1 MAGGNRM
8 RVIFLG
14 TGTSTGVPVVA
25 CNCEVCTSTD
35 PHDQRLRTSV
45 MVQIGRN
52 NFVID
57 CGPDFRYQM
66 IREKVDDISA
76 IIFTHGH
83 RDHIAG
89 LDDVRAFNYVLN
101 KTVDIFASQ
110 EVIDAIQREFPYIFT
125 EKRFFGAPQLEFHI
139 IENKSFTAEGV
150 EFIPIEALHHKLP
163 VFGFRI
169 GNFSYITDANYISP
183 LEKEKLKGSEIL
195 VINALRKS
203 KHISHFSLEEA
214 LAVIAEINPAK
225 AYITHLS
232 HFIGLHQTIQHSLPE
247 NVFLAHDGLIVELDY
262 LSPETTTS
270 RKFQSS

>member
-1 MAGGNRM
+1 MIAGNKM
-8 RVIFLG
+8 KVIFLG

-25 CNCEVCTSTD
+25 CNCDVCSSAD
-35 PHDQRLRTSV
+35 PHDRRLRTSV
-45 MVQIGRN
+45 LIKVGGH

-66 IREKVDDISA
+66 IREKVDDITA

-110 EVIDAIQREFPYIFT
+110 EVIDSIHREFPYIFT

-139 IENKSFTAEGV
+139 IGNESFFAEGV
-150 EFIPIEALHHKLP
+150 EFMPIEVLHHRLP

-183 LEKEKLKGSEIL
+183 QEKEKLKGSEIL

-214 LAVIAEINPAK
+214 LEVIAEINPGK

-232 HFIGLHQTIQHSLPE
+232 HFIGIHKTIQQSLPS
-247 NVFLAHDGLIVELDY
+247 NVFLAYDGLTVELDY
-262 LSPETTTS
+262 LAPEVISTS
-270 RKFQSS
+270 KIQST

>member
-1 MAGGNRM
+1 MTRHGMKNNGPIH
-8 RVIFLG
+8 VTFLG

-25 CNCEVCTSTD
+25 CDCKVCTSPD
-35 PHDQRLRTSV
+35 KRDHRLRTSA
-45 MVQIGRN
+45 MVEVGGLRLI
-52 NFVID
+52 ID

-101 KTVDIFASQ
+101 KTVDVYAGPDVV
-110 EVIDAIQREFPYIFT
+110 EAINKEFPYILH
-125 EKRFFGAPQLEFHI
+125 EKRFFGAPQLNFKI
-139 IENKSFTAEGV
+139 IENKPFS
-150 EFIPIEALHHKLP
+150 IQDLDIEPVLVMHNKLK

-169 GNFSYITDANYISP
+169 GSFAYITDASYIP
-183 LEKEKLKGSEIL
+183 EEEKSKLMGVEVL

-203 KHISHFSLEEA
+203 RHISHFSLQEA
-214 LAVIAEINPAK
+214 IDQIREVRPAK

-232 HFIGLHQTIQHSLPE
+232 HFMGLHETIQQDLPE
-247 NVFLAHDGLIVELDY
+247 NIFLAHDGLRIAI
-262 LSPETTTS
+262 
-270 RKFQSS
+270 

>member
-1 MAGGNRM
+1 MSAGTSIK
-8 RVIFLG
+8 VTFLG

-25 CNCEVCTSTD
+25 CDCEVCCSSD
-35 PHDQRLRTSV
+35 RRDQRLRTSV
-45 MVQIGRN
+45 MVNMAGQ

-66 IREKVDDISA
+66 IREKVEDINA

-101 KTVDIFASQ
+101 KTVDVYASEQ
-110 EVIDAIQREFPYIFT
+110 VVDSIKREFPYIFT

-139 IENKSFTAEGV
+139 IDNHKFTVNSIEV
-150 EFIPIEALHHKLP
+150 TPIEVMHHKLS

-169 GNFSYITDANYISP
+169 GNFSYITDANYISEEEKRK
-183 LEKEKLKGSEIL
+183 LEGSEIL

-203 KHISHFSLEEA
+203 KHISHFSLDEA
-214 LAVIAEINPAK
+214 IEIIQEVNPRQAF
-225 AYITHLS
+225 ITHLS
-232 HFIGLHQTIQHSLPE
+232 HFIGLHEKIQQDLPE
-247 NVFLAHDGLIVELDY
+247 NIFLAYDGLVVN
-262 LSPETTTS
+262 SKFET
-270 RKFQSS
+270 